1 MHQRDRRDG
10 EWEQFLKAGPLL
22 FLAIPFV
29 YTSFYHLCCFLNFEK
44 EKSRSLLLFLSFS
57 ILTWLLTWQGML
69 IISLL
74 TAFFYYLGRLR
85 ERFLI
90 YLSAFFVVTVI
101 NDYDWV
107 FTQFLHPDLPK
118 RWSYFLV
125 FAIST
130 QIFRLVSLSL
140 FIASQENDPDT
151 LFDAFEYNFFL
162 PVFCGPWF
170 IYSYYRKDREK
181 PVLPNSLFEVLN
193 KLFELGMLFVFIEF
207 YLHLVPFTSFAYD
220 VRSRSGKQFMIRKRI
235 KSPSKC

>member
-1 MHQRDRRDG
+1 
-10 EWEQFLKAGPLL
+10 
-22 FLAIPFV
+22 
-29 YTSFYHLCCFLNFEK
+29 
-44 EKSRSLLLFLSFS
+44 
-57 ILTWLLTWQGML
+57 
-69 IISLL
+69 
-74 TAFFYYLGRLR
+74 
-85 ERFLI
+85 
-90 YLSAFFVVTVI
+90 VTVV

-107 FTQFLHPDLPK
+107 FTQFLPPDLPK

-170 IYSYYRKDREK
+170 IYSFYRKDRQK
-181 PVLPNSLFEVLN
+181 PVLPSSFFDVFKE
-193 KLFELGMLFVFIEF
+193 FFGLGMIFVFIEF

-220 VRSRSGKQFMIRKRI
+220 VRSRSGKHFMMR
-235 KSPSKC
+235 